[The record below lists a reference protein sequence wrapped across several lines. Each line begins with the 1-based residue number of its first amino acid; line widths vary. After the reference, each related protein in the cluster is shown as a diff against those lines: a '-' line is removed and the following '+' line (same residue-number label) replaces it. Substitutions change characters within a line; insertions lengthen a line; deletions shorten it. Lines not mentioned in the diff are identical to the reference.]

1 MISAYKGLILLTIVL
16 LASCHPPKKQT
27 DDFSNL
33 DISGLTSD
41 KDIIKLLKEEKKA
54 INAMSSQS
62 SVDQDAFNFGSSQHV
77 SNPPSSLKKTP
88 LPTKRLTPSA
98 GSSINTTN
106 LINWK
111 NALIGKVGETDPA
124 NTNEN
129 KTKLFQ
135 ENRFHEDTTVL
146 EANTKEATTSD
157 NSIELSYDGK
167 QFILS
172 EQFESSLLLSEHK
185 DKEGIFHFGLK
196 SSDQEGT
203 HLLFLTEH
211 RFKATT
217 EHLEQIP
224 VAGNYDINND
234 HTEFWLFVQGELY
247 QLKHGQL
254 RILMMANGIVMGY
267 LTFGPNSENSAVYS
281 AYFQGKIEVVCPPI
295 YKDRYC
301 KGWTKF

>member
-16 LASCHPPKKQT
+16 LASCQPSKKPT
-27 DDFSNL
+27 DEVGNL

-41 KDIIKLLKEEKKA
+41 EDIIKLLKEEEKT

-62 SVDQDAFNFGSSQHV
+62 SLDQDAFNFGSSRPV
-77 SNPPSSLKKTP
+77 SNPPASLKKTP
-88 LPTKRLTPSA
+88 LPTTRLTPSA
-98 GSSINTTN
+98 DLPINKIN

-111 NALIGKVGETDPA
+111 NALINNEDETA
-124 NTNEN
+124 
-129 KTKLFQ
+129 KTGDNPIQLFQ
-135 ENRFHEDTTVL
+135 ENRFHKDTAVL

-172 EQFESSLLLSEHK
+172 EQFESSLLLSETK

-196 SSDQEGT
+196 SSDNEGT

-224 VAGNYDINND
+224 VAGTYDINND
-234 HTEFWLFVQGELY
+234 HTELWLFVQGELY
-247 QLKHGQL
+247 QLEHGQL

-267 LTFGPNSENSAVYS
+267 LTFGPNSEDSAVYS
-281 AYFQGKIEVVCPPI
+281 AYFQGKIEVVCLPI

-301 KGWTKF
+301 KGWTTF